1 MYILLQSDATLFFGR
16 FHSLTVHLPIGFLL
30 LGAILFLLSL
40 LKKFNFLIKALPL
53 TIFLAAIS
61 AIVSVVLGLLLAQ
74 EGGYPE
80 ASLFWHRLMG
90 IAVAI
95 FSIVAVL
102 LILGYFDKSKK
113 GHPVKSRLNI
123 HAIESTLINQKK
135 GLGLVLGATVLC
147 VSITGH
153 LGGNLTHGENYLYTY
168 APEFVQELFL
178 DPNLEKSSLT
188 FPEDADSTLVF
199 EHIIHPIIIQKCA
212 SCHDSEAQKGGLK
225 VTSLEDLIAGG
236 ETGPAFEE
244 GSPQSSELYK
254 RVTLDPKS
262 KKFMPPKGAG
272 LSYGEITLL
281 KYWIENGMG
290 SDLRITDEEISGEI
304 QELLESTYGLST
316 KKKAHYEKIKVAIIP
331 EETLQRIRKEGFKI
345 STLSEENNFLE
356 VVAIG
361 KLTKENLEALKEI
374 SEQITWLD
382 LGNSD
387 VNNSWLEIIAGF
399 PNLTRL
405 LLDNNAISDQ
415 GTPPLAKLEY
425 LESINLYNTSVGDS
439 TLNLLSEIN
448 SLKNIYVWNTKVSKV
463 LVEKLMEESPKL
475 NIDNGVIVDKKEDI

>member
-1 MYILLQSDATLFFGR
+1 
-16 FHSLTVHLPIGFLL
+16 
-30 LGAILFLLSL
+30 
-40 LKKFNFLIKALPL
+40 
-53 TIFLAAIS
+53 
-61 AIVSVVLGLLLAQ
+61 
-74 EGGYPE
+74 
-80 ASLFWHRLMG
+80 
-90 IAVAI
+90 
-95 FSIVAVL
+95 
-102 LILGYFDKSKK
+102 
-113 GHPVKSRLNI
+113 
-123 HAIESTLINQKK
+123 
-135 GLGLVLGATVLC
+135 
-147 VSITGH
+147 
-153 LGGNLTHGENYLYTY
+153 
-168 APEFVQELFL
+168 
-178 DPNLEKSSLT
+178 
-188 FPEDADSTLVF
+188 
-199 EHIIHPIIIQKCA
+199 
-212 SCHDSEAQKGGLK
+212 
-225 VTSLEDLIAGG
+225 
-236 ETGPAFEE
+236 
-244 GSPQSSELYK
+244 
-254 RVTLDPKS
+254 
-262 KKFMPPKGAG
+262 MPPKGAG